1 MAFLLNAP
9 PHFFLL
15 YFFLF
20 FSSSTSSDTLLPN
33 HAIRDG
39 ETLVSAGKMFVLGFF
54 SPGSSGS
61 TNRYVGIWYY
71 KDPEQTVVWVANREN
86 PLANASGI
94 LTLVGGDLAILD
106 ETRRVVWLA
115 RNATTDAENTT
126 TALLMDSGNLVL
138 RDGGKGRTLWE
149 SFDHPTD
156 TFLSGMKMGID
167 RNAGLDRFLSSWKSP
182 DDPAAGEFSFRM
194 DPQGQPQLMLWKGSS
209 RVWRSGPWNGVRL
222 SGVPQMNRHFINN
235 QSYVSNEN
243 ETYFMYNL
251 YNASI
256 LSRMVLNGSGKLQR
270 LTWLENAH
278 RWNPFWSVPADR
290 CDEYGQCGIN
300 GGCNAQHA
308 PSCECLRGFQ
318 PRSPQNWYLSDGSD
332 GCERRKAL
340 TCGKGSDGFLKVEH
354 VKVPDTSRAVVE
366 VDAHGGLKECEDACL
381 RNCSCTAYSSA
392 DISGGGSGRG
402 CVMWSGDLMDL
413 QVYAD
418 GGQDIYVRVVASEL
432 GT

>member
-1 MAFLLNAP
+1 
-9 PHFFLL
+9 
-15 YFFLF
+15 
-20 FSSSTSSDTLLPN
+20 
-33 HAIRDG
+33 
-39 ETLVSAGKMFVLGFF
+39 
-54 SPGSSGS
+54 
-61 TNRYVGIWYY
+61 
-71 KDPEQTVVWVANREN
+71 
-86 PLANASGI
+86 
-94 LTLVGGDLAILD
+94 
-106 ETRRVVWLA
+106 
-115 RNATTDAENTT
+115 
-126 TALLMDSGNLVL
+126 MDSGNLVL

-156 TFLSGMKMGID
+156 TFLSGMKVGID

-182 DDPAAGEFSFRM
+182 DDPAAGEFSFRL
-194 DPQGQPQLMLWKGSS
+194 DPQGQPQFMLWKGSS

-222 SGVPQMNRHFINN
+222 SGVPEMTRPFINN

-243 ETYFMYNL
+243 ETYFIYNH

-256 LSRMVLNGSGKLQR
+256 LSRIVLNGSGKLQR
-270 LTWLENAH
+270 LTWLGNAH

-308 PSCECLRGFQ
+308 LSCECLRGFQ
-318 PRSPQNWYLSDGSD
+318 PRSPQNWYLRDGSD
-332 GCERRKAL
+332 GCERRRAL

>member
-1 MAFLLNAP
+1 
-9 PHFFLL
+9 
-15 YFFLF
+15 
-20 FSSSTSSDTLLPN
+20 
-33 HAIRDG
+33 
-39 ETLVSAGKMFVLGFF
+39 MFVLGFF

-256 LSRMVLNGSGKLQR
+256 LK
-270 LTWLENAH
+270 
-278 RWNPFWSVPADR
+278 
-290 CDEYGQCGIN
+290 
-300 GGCNAQHA
+300 
-308 PSCECLRGFQ
+308 EC
-318 PRSPQNWYLSDGSD
+318 
-332 GCERRKAL
+332 KAL
-340 TCGKGSDGFLKVEH
+340 MIFIE
-354 VKVPDTSRAVVE
+354 
-366 VDAHGGLKECEDACL
+366 
-381 RNCSCTAYSSA
+381 
-392 DISGGGSGRG
+392 
-402 CVMWSGDLMDL
+402 
-413 QVYAD
+413 
-418 GGQDIYVRVVASEL
+418 
-432 GT
+432 